1 VAGAADAAGTGA
13 EAEASVQRAAVATAV
28 AEPSPAVAAV
38 AVAGP
43 GQSLAAPDQAAL
55 AGPWRRLAAF
65 AIDALILT
73 LATGALWGRLL
84 TSFANRMSNAATTVG
99 NHGPAAHG
107 AYGRV
112 WAHTLGPYLIELTAT
127 IIVAIVYYWVL
138 TGYWG
143 TTIGK
148 RALGCWVT
156 EADGRSRVSLGRSF
170 VRALVFVAG
179 GELVPPFFVVDN
191 VWLTA
196 DSRRQT
202 LHDKA
207 AGTLVVRRR
216 PAR

>member
-1 VAGAADAAGTGA
+1 MAVAAPAPAPAPAPADAAA
-13 EAEASVQRAAVATAV
+13 
-28 AEPSPAVAAV
+28 
-38 AVAGP
+38 
-43 GQSLAAPDQAAL
+43 AAPVTL
-55 AGPWRRLAAF
+55 AGPWRRLAGF

-84 TSFANRMSNAATTVG
+84 TSFANRMSNAATAQAAHAPG
-99 NHGPAAHG
+99 AHG

-127 IIVAIVYYWVL
+127 IIVAVVYYWVL
-138 TGYWG
+138 TGCWG

-156 EADGRSRVSLGRSF
+156 ETDGRSPVSMGRSF
-170 VRALVFVAG
+170 ARALVFVAG

-196 DSRRQT
+196 DARRQA

-207 AGTLVVRRR
+207 AGTLVVRNR